1 MCMYIY
7 IYTCMYVICRSGEAL
22 IKQRFKSGWGQGF
35 KSVWGRAKPV
45 WKFCAKNDN
54 WFPFLVP
61 VALRFKGLF

>member
-1 MCMYIY
+1 M
-7 IYTCMYVICRSGEAL
+7 
-22 IKQRFKSGWGQGF
+22 IKQRFKSGWGQRF